1 VTARSS
7 PRSPA
12 CSTSPA
18 GPRGSG
24 RSCAKNAHIPRARL
38 RITDVDGNRVTAFAS
53 NTTFAGPGMQLADLE
68 LRHRRRVRCEDRIR
82 LAKDTGLRNLP
93 LHDFDQNRIL
103 SRSK

>member
-1 VTARSS
+1 VTTRYS

-18 GPRGSG
+18 GPRG
-24 RSCAKNAHIPRARL
+24 
-38 RITDVDGNRVTAFAS
+38 ITDVDGNRVTAFAN

-68 LRHRRRVRCEDRIR
+68 LRHRRRVRCEDRFR

-103 SRSK
+103 SRSKIGSGG